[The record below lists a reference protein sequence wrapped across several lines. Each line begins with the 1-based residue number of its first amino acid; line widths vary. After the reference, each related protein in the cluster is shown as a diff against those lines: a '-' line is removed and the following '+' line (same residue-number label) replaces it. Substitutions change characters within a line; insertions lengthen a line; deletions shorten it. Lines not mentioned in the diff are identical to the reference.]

1 MIGGKVVEKAL
12 LDLGASVNLLPYSV
26 YKQLGL
32 GELKPTSITLS
43 LADRNGLMQLTFG
56 NMTLELNIFHMSKKL
71 ITPEEEEGPEEK
83 GCLNPLMLATLQ
95 GWRRKEEI
103 LPLFNKEEGQ
113 DDVTEEFPKLNL
125 KPLPMELKYTYLEEN
140 NQCPVVISSSLT
152 SHQEISLLE
161 VLKRCKK
168 AIGWQISDLKGI
180 SPLVCTHHIYM
191 EEEAKPIR
199 QPQRRLNPHLQEV
212 VRTEVLKLL
221 QAGIIYPISDS
232 PWVSPTQVVP
242 KKSGITVVQNE
253 KGEEIA
259 TRLTSGWRV
268 LERVSGH
275 PFYCF
280 LDGYSGYFQI
290 EIDVEDQEKTTF
302 TCPFGT
308 YAYRRMPFG
317 LCNAPATF
325 QRCML
330 SIFSDMVERIMEV
343 FMDDITIYGGIV
355 LGHIISEKGI
365 EVDKAKVELIAKL
378 PSPTTVK
385 GVRQFLGHA
394 GFYRRF
400 IQDFSKLSRPLCEL
414 LAKDAKFVWDERCQ
428 KSFDQLKQFLTTAP
442 IVRAPNWQ
450 LPFEVMC
457 DASDFAIGAVLGQ
470 REDGKPYVIYY
481 ASKTLNEAQRNYT
494 TTEKELLAVVFALD
508 KFRAYLVGSFI
519 IVFTDHS
526 ALKYLLT
533 KQDAKARLA
542 IAHNSHVLP
551 INDDFPEESLMLL
564 EKAPWYAHIANY
576 LVTGEV
582 PNQIIRKCVP
592 EEEQQGILS
601 HCHENACGGHF
612 ASQKTA
618 MKVLQSGFTWPSL
631 FKDSHIMVVLKF
643 LKENIFS
650 RFGVPKAIISDG
662 ACHLPVEVEYK
673 AWWAIK
679 RLNMDLIRAGAKRCL
694 DLNEMEE
701 LRNDAYINSKVA
713 KQRMKKWHDQLI
725 SNKELRKGQRVLLYD
740 SRLHIFPGKL
750 KSRWI
755 GPFIIHQVHLNG
767 VVELLNSNG
776 IDTFR
781 VNGHRL
787 KPFIEPFKPE
797 NEEINLLEPQKA

>member
-1 MIGGKVVEKAL
+1 
-12 LDLGASVNLLPYSV
+12 
-26 YKQLGL
+26 
-32 GELKPTSITLS
+32 
-43 LADRNGLMQLTFG
+43 
-56 NMTLELNIFHMSKKL
+56 MSKKL
-71 ITPEEEEGPEEK
+71 ITPKEEEGPEEV
-83 GCLNPLMLATLQ
+83 CIIDTLVEEHCNQNMQNELNESLEDLEEGLFEPLMSLLLYKV
-95 GWRRKEEI
+95 GGGKKRSYLYSLKRKDKM
-103 LPLFNKEEGQ
+103 N
-113 DDVTEEFPKLNL
+113 
-125 KPLPMELKYTYLEEN
+125 
-140 NQCPVVISSSLT
+140 
-152 SHQEISLLE
+152 EISLLE

-253 KGEEIA
+253 KEEEIA
-259 TRLTSGWRV
+259 TRLTSGTGESLWP
-268 LERVSGH
+268 S
-275 PFYCF
+275 F
-280 LDGYSGYFQI
+280 LLFLG
-290 EIDVEDQEKTTF
+290 
-302 TCPFGT
+302 
-308 YAYRRMPFG
+308 R
-317 LCNAPATF
+317 
-325 QRCML
+325 
-330 SIFSDMVERIMEV
+330 V
-343 FMDDITIYGGIV
+343 FMDDITIYGGTFEECLVNLEAVLKRCIEKDLVLNWEKCHFMVHQGIV

-378 PSPTTVK
+378 PS
-385 GVRQFLGHA
+385 Q
-394 GFYRRF
+394 
-400 IQDFSKLSRPLCEL
+400 PL
-414 LAKDAKFVWDERCQ
+414 
-428 KSFDQLKQFLTTAP
+428 
-442 IVRAPNWQ
+442 APNWQ

-533 KQDAKARLA
+533 KQDAKARLIRWILLLQEFDLQIRDKKGVENVVADHLSRLA

-582 PNQIIRKCVP
+582 PSEWKAQDRKHFFAKIHAYYWEEPFLFKYCADQIIRKCVP

-618 MKVLQSGFTWPSL
+618 MKVLQSGFTWPS
-631 FKDSHIMVVLKF
+631 FSKIPTSCVGVVIDAKDSGSLQ
-643 LKENIFS
+643 KETKC
-650 RFGVPKAIISDG
+650 P
-662 ACHLPVEVEYK
+662 
-673 AWWAIK
+673 
-679 RLNMDLIRAGAKRCL
+679 
-694 DLNEMEE
+694 
-701 LRNDAYINSKVA
+701 
-713 KQRMKKWHDQLI
+713 
-725 SNKELRKGQRVLLYD
+725 
-740 SRLHIFPGKL
+740 
-750 KSRWI
+750 
-755 GPFIIHQVHLNG
+755 
-767 VVELLNSNG
+767 
-776 IDTFR
+776 
-781 VNGHRL
+781 
-787 KPFIEPFKPE
+787 
-797 NEEINLLEPQKA
+797 

>member
-1 MIGGKVVEKAL
+1 MDGMQNDLSQKIDNLQYSISRLTNLNTVQEKGRFPSQPHQNPKGIHEVETHEGESSQVRDVKAL
-12 LDLGASVNLLPYSV
+12 ITLRSVNANPEKELIKEELMKKRTSPPFPQALHGKKGIKNASEILEVLRQVKVNIPLLDMI
-26 YKQLGL
+26 KQVPTYAKFLKDLCTIKRGL
-32 GELKPTSITLS
+32 NVNKKAFLTDK
-43 LADRNGLMQLTFG
+43 NGLMQLTFG

-71 ITPEEEEGPEEK
+71 ITPEEEEGPEEV
-83 GCLNPLMLATLQ
+83 CIIDTLVEEHCNQNMQDELNESLEDLEEGLSEPADVLATLQ

-113 DDVTEEFPKLNL
+113 DD
-125 KPLPMELKYTYLEEN
+125 
-140 NQCPVVISSSLT
+140 
-152 SHQEISLLE
+152 EISLLE

-180 SPLVCTHHIYM
+180 SPLPLGESYSSGT
-191 EEEAKPIR
+191 K
-199 QPQRRLNPHLQEV
+199 EV
-212 VRTEVLKLL
+212 R
-221 QAGIIYPISDS
+221 
-232 PWVSPTQVVP
+232 
-242 KKSGITVVQNE
+242 ITVVQNE
-253 KGEEIA
+253 KGRNCY
-259 TRLTSGWRV
+259 TPHFRLEV

-343 FMDDITIYGGIV
+343 FMDDITIYGGTFEECLVNLEAVLKRCIEKDLVLNWEKCHFMVHQGIV

-394 GFYRRF
+394 G
-400 IQDFSKLSRPLCEL
+400 
-414 LAKDAKFVWDERCQ
+414 
-428 KSFDQLKQFLTTAP
+428 
-442 IVRAPNWQ
+442 APNWQ

-494 TTEKELLAVVFALD
+494 TTEKELDKKGVENVVA
-508 KFRAYLVGSFI
+508 
-519 IVFTDHS
+519 DHLS
-526 ALKYLLT
+526 
-533 KQDAKARLA
+533 RLA

-564 EKAPWYAHIANY
+564 EKAPWYSHIANY

-582 PNQIIRKCVP
+582 PREWKAQDRKHFFAKIHAYYWEEPFLFKHCADQIIRKCVP
-592 EEEQQGILS
+592 EEEKQGILS

-612 ASQKTA
+612 AS
-618 MKVLQSGFTWPSL
+618 
-631 FKDSHIMVVLKF
+631 
-643 LKENIFS
+643 
-650 RFGVPKAIISDG
+650 
-662 ACHLPVEVEYK
+662 
-673 AWWAIK
+673 
-679 RLNMDLIRAGAKRCL
+679 
-694 DLNEMEE
+694 
-701 LRNDAYINSKVA
+701 
-713 KQRMKKWHDQLI
+713 
-725 SNKELRKGQRVLLYD
+725 
-740 SRLHIFPGKL
+740 
-750 KSRWI
+750 
-755 GPFIIHQVHLNG
+755 
-767 VVELLNSNG
+767 
-776 IDTFR
+776 
-781 VNGHRL
+781 
-787 KPFIEPFKPE
+787 
-797 NEEINLLEPQKA
+797 